1 MKKLS
6 SNEMKDLMAGVQVLK
21 KHFPGMPW
29 WSVRLGEIQ
38 NVNKNSGQLFVNDQ
52 EIIEEKA

>member
-1 MKKLS
+1 
-6 SNEMKDLMAGVQVLK
+6 MAGVQVLK